1 MRIYLSIILVVFLLS
16 SNVYAISSEIL
27 FASGFY
33 EGLMLAVDSEKNI
46 TGFFREEQGEGAVK
60 KCSFFVSGKATS
72 NEINITT
79 WNKEVFP
86 GTLKAEKE
94 GLKLKI
100 AKGREHP
107 GCGLVLLPQIA
118 EGLLLDQVYNSKWVG
133 LRVIS
138 SRRAYFH
145 SDPVSLKKLR
155 SFLVKGDVV
164 GVLSENNEWL
174 QVEYIVGKKTT
185 KGWILATEA
194 AKPTPPAEK

>member
-1 MRIYLSIILVVFLLS
+1 MS
-16 SNVYAISSEIL
+16 SNVFAIPGEIL
-27 FASGFY
+27 FKPGYY
-33 EGLMLAVDSEKNI
+33 EGLMLAVDQERNL
-46 TGFFREEQGEGAVK
+46 TGFYREEQGEGVVK
-60 KCSFFVSGKATS
+60 NCSFFVSGKATS
-72 NEINITT
+72 DEINIAT

-86 GTLKAEKE
+86 GTLRAEKE

-138 SRRAYFH
+138 SQRAYFY
-145 SDPVSLKKLR
+145 SGPDSSKKLR
-155 SFLVKGDVV
+155 SFIVKGDVV

-174 QVEYIVGKKTT
+174 QVEYIGGKKTT
-185 KGWILATEA
+185 KGWIHANETV
-194 AKPTPPAEK
+194 KPAPPIQK